1 MREYWLFD
9 PTGEFFDPPLE
20 GYCLKHGNYMPLA
33 ASGPGL
39 ALPSKALG
47 LELRPDAGHVRF
59 HDPATGEDLR
69 TPLELKAESER
80 QAVAHRR
87 EAAARRREAAVRRK
101 AEARVAEL
109 EAQIR
114 RLRSQSAP

>member
-1 MREYWLFD
+1 
-9 PTGEFFDPPLE
+9 
-20 GYCLKHGNYMPLA
+20 MPLA
-33 ASGPGL
+33 SSGPGL

-80 QAVAHRR
+80 QAAAHER
-87 EAAARRREAAVRRK
+87 EAAARRK

-114 RLRSQSAP
+114 QLRSQSAP